1 MHWKEF
7 HKEQKI
13 VIENKISEYIDELEE
28 DGILKE
34 AMLYSLNAG
43 GKRLRPFLSILV
55 ANLLLADVEK
65 VFPFAIALEMV
76 HTYSLIHDDLP
87 ALDDDDLRR
96 GKPSSHKAFGEDIA
110 ILAGDA
116 LLNDAFRLILKY
128 STEKSFK
135 GAFYLAESSGGSGMV
150 LGQVLDCKIPED
162 KRDLKTLDNI
172 NLQKTGRMIMAST
185 AGTALWCGA
194 DEKTVKILEDY
205 GKNIG
210 LAFQI
215 ADDILDIV
223 ADEKLLG
230 KPVGS
235 DSKLNK
241 ATYPSILGLDEA
253 KFRAKQFIKEAKNN
267 LKQLPQNEFTQM
279 LSDFSDYIVERTF

>member
-7 HKEQKI
+7 HKKQKIIIEQKI
-13 VIENKISEYIDELEE
+13 VEYIDELEE
-28 DGILKE
+28 NGILKD
-34 AMLYSLNAG
+34 AMLYSLKAG
-43 GKRLRPFLSILV
+43 GKRLRPFLAILV
-55 ANLLLADVEK
+55 ANLLSKDVETI
-65 VFPFAIALEMV
+65 FPFAIALEMI

-87 ALDDDDLRR
+87 ALDNDDLRR

-116 LLNDAFRLILKY
+116 LLNDAFRLVLKY
-128 STEKSFK
+128 ATQNSLK
-135 GAFYLAESSGGSGMV
+135 GATYLSESSGGTGMV
-150 LGQVLDCKIPED
+150 QGQILDCKIPEEE
-162 KRDLKTLDNI
+162 RNLEILDNI
-172 NLQKTGRMIMAST
+172 NLLKTGKMIMAST
-185 AGTALWCGA
+185 AGSALWCNA
-194 DEKTVKILEDY
+194 DEKTVKILENY
-205 GKNIG
+205 GKKIG

-223 ADEKLLG
+223 ADEKVLG

-235 DSKLNK
+235 DEKLNK

-253 KFRAKQFIKEAKNN
+253 KKRAKLFVEEAKEEI
-267 LKQLPQNEFTQM
+267 KKLPQNKFSEM